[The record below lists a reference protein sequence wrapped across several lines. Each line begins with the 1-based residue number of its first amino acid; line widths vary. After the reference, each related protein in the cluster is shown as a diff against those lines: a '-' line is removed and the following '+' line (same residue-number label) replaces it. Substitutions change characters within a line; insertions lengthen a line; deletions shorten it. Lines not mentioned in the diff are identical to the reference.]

1 VRAVESVL
9 APVGWRE
16 GEMRQYL
23 SETRDETLAS
33 F

>member
-16 GEMRQYL
+16 GEIQQHL
-23 SETRDETLAS
+23 SGTSDETLAGY
-33 F
+33 